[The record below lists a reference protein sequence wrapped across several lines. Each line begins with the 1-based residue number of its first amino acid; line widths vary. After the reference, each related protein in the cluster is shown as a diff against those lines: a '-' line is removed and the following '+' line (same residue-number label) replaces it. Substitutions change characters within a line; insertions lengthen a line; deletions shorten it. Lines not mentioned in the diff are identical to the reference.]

1 MFRIFS
7 PPTLS
12 KFYSRPKSKSSA
24 VEPPSFSDVELRSR
38 TASSTPLNPKRQSLG
53 ALRSDRRLRLT
64 LGYLYPISPANLFIS
79 SFSHLLPP
87 RVSPPSPP
95 RRRLR
100 RFTAGPPPP
109 WRFPAVEK
117 HSSPLLFAVA
127 RCVTKLGYAPP
138 WIQSHVHLQPLF
150 LILLGWIH

>member
-1 MFRIFS
+1 VFRILS
-7 PPTLS
+7 PPILS
-12 KFYSRPKSKSSA
+12 SFNSRPKSKSSA

-38 TASSTPLNPKRQSLG
+38 TATSTPLNPKRQSLG
-53 ALRSDRRLRLT
+53 ALRSDRRLRQIT
-64 LGYLYPISPANLFIS
+64 WYLYPLSPVNPFIS
-79 SFSHLLPP
+79 SFPHRLPP
-87 RVSPPSPP
+87 HVSPPSPP

-100 RFTAGPPPP
+100 RFAAGPPPP

-127 RCVTKLGYAPP
+127 RCVTKLGHAPP
-138 WIQSHVHLQPLF
+138 WIQSHVLLQPLF